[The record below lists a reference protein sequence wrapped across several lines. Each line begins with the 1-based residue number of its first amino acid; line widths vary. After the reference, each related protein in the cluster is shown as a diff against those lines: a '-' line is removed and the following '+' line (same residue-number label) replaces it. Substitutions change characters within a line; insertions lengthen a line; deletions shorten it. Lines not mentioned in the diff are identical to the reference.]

1 MKEVKI
7 TIDYDGNKT
16 ELTGRAVLGMVF
28 DPVGVKADMVQ
39 FLNGHGNTCRML
51 IKMAEG
57 LWSLAEKTC
66 KDETDKIVTGA
77 LMIEGI
83 KKAMLGESN
92 LESCEDWKGEE

>member
-1 MKEVKI
+1 MNEVKI

-16 ELTGRAVLGMVF
+16 ELTGRAVLGAVF
-28 DPVGVKADMVQ
+28 DPVDVKADMVQ
-39 FLNGHGNTCRML
+39 FLNGRGNTRRML

-57 LWSLAEKTC
+57 LWRLAENAC

-83 KKAMLGESN
+83 KKAMLGEST
-92 LESCEDWKGEE
+92 LERCEDWKGEE